1 MGTPDFSVPILE
13 SLAQSHHRVVAVYTR
28 PDRPTGRGRHP
39 EPSPVKRAA
48 LAARIP
54 VIEPQSLSGEAS
66 ARELSAL
73 KPDLIVVAA
82 LAYLLPPGILKI
94 PPHGCLNVHPSL
106 LPRHRGPSPVVS
118 ALLQGDTETG
128 VSIMLMDEGLDTGP
142 VLSRRS
148 VDIDDDDT
156 TGSLTSRL
164 AEVGARLLVDTIP
177 LWLDGSLSPQPQRQ
191 EDATYTARVLAQD
204 GRLDWSLPAVTLWRQ
219 VRAYHPWPGSYTY
232 WRGQRLKVH
241 SALPIAHESSQPP
254 GTVIHLKP
262 SGDLSVGV
270 QTGDGVLGLRRIQ
283 LEGKRE
289 VTAEEFIRG
298 HRDFAG
304 SLLGS

>member
-1 MGTPDFSVPILE
+1 M
-13 SLAQSHHRVVAVYTR
+13 
-28 PDRPTGRGRHP
+28 
-39 EPSPVKRAA
+39 KRAA

-54 VIEPQSLSGEAS
+54 TVEPRSLSGEAR
-66 ARELSAL
+66 ARELSAMR
-73 KPDLIVVAA
+73 PDLIVVAA
-82 LAYLLPPGILKI
+82 IAYLLPTGILQI

-142 VLSRRS
+142 VLSRKI
-148 VDIDDDDT
+148 VCIDDDDT

-164 AEVGARLLVDTIP
+164 AEEGARLLIDTIP
-177 LWLDGSLSPQPQRQ
+177 QWLDSILTPQPQQ
-191 EDATYTARVLAQD
+191 HEDATYTPRIVAED

-219 VRAYHPWPGSYTY
+219 VRAYHPWPGSYTH
-232 WRGQRLKVH
+232 WRGRRLKVH
-241 SALPIAHESSQPP
+241 SALPIAHESSQRP
-254 GTVIHLKP
+254 GTVIELKP
-262 SGDLSVGV
+262 SGELSVGV
-270 QTGDGVLGLRRIQ
+270 QTEDGVLGLRRIQ

-298 HRDFAG
+298 QRAFIG
-304 SLLGS
+304 SLLGL